1 MPVRHSRVTRPSRA
15 VPPAAALAFL
25 ADAFAGLFTSV
36 LFNCG
41 MGTCS
46 MQSAVLSS
54 RNLAR
59 LRIEPS
65 GKAQQQQHVC
75 MIVSIWP
82 R

>member
-25 ADAFAGLFTSV
+25 ADAFAGLLTSV

-46 MQSAVLSS
+46 EHAICGPEQPQSS
-54 RNLAR
+54 
-59 LRIEPS
+59 
-65 GKAQQQQHVC
+65 KATNQTE
-75 MIVSIWP
+75 
-82 R
+82 